1 MSFAL
6 DTNTLIYF
14 FKGLGNVADR
24 MLATPPGE
32 VRIPAIVVYELET
45 GIAKSSAPARR
56 HRQLHELLNTV
67 DVLPFDRGAASRAA
81 EIRVHL
87 EGCGTPIGPMDTLIA
102 ATALAN
108 QATLVTHNTREF
120 ERVPALQVVDWFN
133 EG

>member
-1 MSFAL
+1 MNFAL

-24 MLATPPGE
+24 MLATPPTDI
-32 VRIPAIVVYELET
+32 RIPAIVVYELEA
-45 GIAKSSAPARR
+45 GIAKSSAPAKRR
-56 HRQLHELLNTV
+56 QQLDELLNTV
-67 DVLPFDRGAASRAA
+67 ELLPFDRSAARHAA
-81 EIRVHL
+81 EIRVWL
-87 EGCGTPIGPMDTLIA
+87 ERRGTPIGPMDTLIA

-120 ERVPALQVVDWFN
+120 ERVPALQVIDWFG